1 MRQKNCTNHSLL
13 AVHMPSTKGN
23 QKNVLGRGLKALLQ
37 DSNTTDNAY
46 SQTLLFK
53 ILPIGSIA
61 VNPFQPRQDFSLEAL
76 QELSLSIKT
85 HGIIQPLTVRQLEN
99 GSYQLIAGERR
110 LRAAIAADLK
120 EVPAYIR
127 TTDDQHMLEL
137 ALIENIQ
144 REALNAIEV
153 ALTYQRLLGECN
165 LTQEA
170 LAERVGKDR
179 TTVTN
184 YLRLLKLPPDV
195 QIALRDQKI
204 SMGHARA
211 LINLDTAEKQLMLL
225 KRIVEKGLSVREVEQ
240 LVQELS
246 LTTPKKKKLPE
257 QLADPFKAIVRKTT
271 EQLAHQFG
279 TNVSIKADAQKK
291 GEIKIAF
298 DSEATLQKIVA
309 IILQTHAS

>member
-1 MRQKNCTNHSLL
+1 
-13 AVHMPSTKGN
+13 MPSTKCN

-46 SQTLLFK
+46 TQTLLFK
-53 ILPIGSIA
+53 ILPVGSIV

-76 QELSLSIKT
+76 QELSVSIKT
-85 HGIIQPLTVRQLEN
+85 HGIIQPLTVRHLEN

-110 LRAAIAADLK
+110 LRAAVSAGLK

-153 ALTYQRLLGECN
+153 ALSYQRLLSECN

-211 LINLDTAEKQLMLL
+211 LINLDTPEKQLSLL

-246 LTTPKKKKLPE
+246 HTTPKKKKPKE
-257 QLADPFKAIVRKTT
+257 QLADPFKAIVYKTT
-271 EQLAHQFG
+271 EQLSQQFG

-291 GEIKIAF
+291 GEIKISF
-298 DSEATLQKIVA
+298 DSEATLQKIIA
-309 IILQTHAS
+309 MILQTNAS

>member
-1 MRQKNCTNHSLL
+1 
-13 AVHMPSTKGN
+13 MPSTKGN

-153 ALTYQRLLGECN
+153 ALSYQRLLGECN

-309 IILQTHAS
+309 IILQTNAS